1 MRRQDLPRRD
11 QPARVSRRK
20 VSWGIVRS
28 RNLPLATLAAL
39 AAAGLLAAQD
49 RPPLAER
56 IAAHLRA
63 NDLKADVSF
72 LASDA
77 LEGRATPSRGLDLAA
92 EYIAAQFRRAGLEPA
107 GDDGYFQIASY
118 QTVKANPEGLAFTLG
133 SAKAGEGTMAIQDA
147 VAADLDGTDA
157 YKVALS
163 DSAALD
169 ALTAEQV
176 RGKVLLVEVTAGGG
190 AMAGFQAQRRML
202 TLAAKLEPAMVVM
215 VRATA
220 QPANPTP
227 RVPLRDAT
235 APALKVP
242 ILSVWDKA
250 IYDALAAAGPGPMEA
265 TVSAHVAAPLVTPVK
280 LRNVA
285 GVLRGSDPQLKDT
298 YIIVTGHY
306 DHLGMLPNAQGDG
319 IYNGANDDAS
329 GTASVIAVAGALADL
344 GEKPKRTIVFVTL
357 FGEEVGGLGSRWYT
371 GHPIFPITR
380 TVADI
385 NLEQLGRT
393 DDSEGPKVSQFN
405 LTGFDY
411 SDIAATFAKA
421 GALTGVQV
429 IKHEKNSDVFFRRSD
444 NATFAD
450 AGIPSTTLS
459 VSYVFPDYHQPGDEW
474 QKLDYDNL
482 AKVDVT
488 VALGILDMANNL
500 QTPQWNRENPK
511 TARYLQVREK
521 P

>member
-1 MRRQDLPRRD
+1 M
-11 QPARVSRRK
+11 
-20 VSWGIVRS
+20 GIVRS
-28 RNLPLATLAAL
+28 RNLPLVTL
-39 AAAGLLAAQD
+39 AAAGLLAAQGQ
-49 RPPLAER
+49 PPLAER
-56 IAAHLRA
+56 IAAHVRA

-107 GDDGYFQIASY
+107 GDDGYFQTASY
-118 QTVKANPEGLAFTLG
+118 QSVKANPEGLACTLG
-133 SAKAGEGTMAIQDA
+133 PASAGEGTMAIQEA
-147 VAADLDGTDA
+147 VAADLDGA
-157 YKVALS
+157 AAFKVTQS
-163 DSAALD
+163 DTAALE

-176 RGKVLLVEVTAGGG
+176 RGKVLMVEVPTGGG
-190 AMAGFQAQRRML
+190 GMAGFQAQRRTL

-220 QPANPTP
+220 QPANPNP
-227 RVPLRDAT
+227 RVLLRE
-235 APALKVP
+235 APATVGAPAPKVP
-242 ILSVWDKA
+242 ILNVWDKA
-250 IYDALAAAGPGPMEA
+250 IYEAVAAAKPGPMEA
-265 TVSAHVAAPLVTPVK
+265 TVTAHVAAPLVTPVK

-306 DHLGMLPNAQGDG
+306 DHLGMRPNAVGDG

-329 GTASVIAVAGALADL
+329 GTASVIAVASALAGL
-344 GEKPKRTIVFVTL
+344 EEKPKRTIVFVTL
-357 FGEEVGGLGSRWYT
+357 FGEEVGGLGGRWYT
-371 GHPIFPITR
+371 GHPIFPIPR

-421 GALTGVQV
+421 GALTGVQA
-429 IKHEKNSDVFFRRSD
+429 IKHEKNSDIFFGRSD

-459 VSYVFPDYHQPGDEW
+459 VSYIFPDYHQPGDEW

-488 VALGILDMANNL
+488 VTLGILEMANNP
-500 QTPQWNRENPK
+500 QAPQWNKENPK
-511 TARYLQVREK
+511 TARYVQVREQSMQRRDAETQR
-521 P
+521 

>member
-1 MRRQDLPRRD
+1 M
-11 QPARVSRRK
+11 
-20 VSWGIVRS
+20 GIVRS
-28 RNLPLATLAAL
+28 RNLPIAAL
-39 AAAGLLAAQD
+39 AAAGLLAAQIQ
-49 RPPLAER
+49 PPLAER
-56 IAAHLRA
+56 IAAHVRA

-107 GDDGYFQIASY
+107 GDDGYFQTASY
-118 QTVKANPEGLAFTLG
+118 QLVKPNPEGLAFTLD
-133 SAKAGEGTMAIQDA
+133 SAKAGEGTMAIQEA
-147 VAADLDGTDA
+147 VAADLDGVA
-157 YKVALS
+157 AFKVTLS
-163 DSAALD
+163 DTAALD

-176 RGKVLLVEVTAGGG
+176 RGKVLLVEVPTAGGG
-190 AMAGFQAQRRML
+190 GMAGFQAQRRTL

-220 QPANPTP
+220 QQTNPNA
-227 RVPLRDAT
+227 RVPLREAPT
-235 APALKVP
+235 TAGAPAPKVP

-298 YIIVTGHY
+298 CVVVTGHY
-306 DHLGMLPNAQGDG
+306 DHLGMRPNASGDG

-329 GTASVIAVAGALADL
+329 GTASVIAVAGALSDL

-357 FGEEVGGLGSRWYT
+357 FGEEVGGLGGRWYT
-371 GHPIFPITR
+371 GHPICPIAK

-393 DDSEGPKVSQFN
+393 DDNEGPKVSQFN

-421 GALTGVQV
+421 GALTGVRV
-429 IKHEKNSDVFFRRSD
+429 IKHEKNSDVFFGRSD
-444 NATFAD
+444 NVSFAD

-488 VALGILDMANNL
+488 VALGILDMANSP
-500 QTPQWNRENPK
+500 QAPQWNKENPR
-511 TARYLQVREK
+511 TARYVQAREK
-521 P
+521 Q

>member
-1 MRRQDLPRRD
+1 M
-11 QPARVSRRK
+11 
-20 VSWGIVRS
+20 GIVRS
-28 RNLPLATLAAL
+28 RNLPLATLAA
-39 AAAGLLAAQD
+39 AALLAAQGQ
-49 RPPLAER
+49 PPLAQR
-56 IAAHLRA
+56 IAAHVRV

-92 EYIAAQFRRAGLEPA
+92 EYIAAQFRRAGLEPV
-107 GDDGYFQIASY
+107 GDDGYFQNASY
-118 QTVKANPEGLAFTLG
+118 QSVKANPEGLAFTLD
-133 SAKAGEGTMAIQDA
+133 SATAGEGTVTIQEA
-147 VAADLDGTDA
+147 VATGLDGA
-157 YKVALS
+157 AVFKVTLN
-163 DSAALD
+163 DTAALD

-176 RGKVLLVEVTAGGG
+176 RGKVLLVEVPTGGG
-190 AMAGFQAQRRML
+190 GGGMAAFQAQRRIL

-220 QPANPTP
+220 QPTNPNA

-235 APALKVP
+235 ALAPKVP
-242 ILSVWDKA
+242 ILNVWDKA
-250 IYDALAAAGPGPMEA
+250 IYDAVAAARPGPMEA

-285 GVLRGSDPQLKDT
+285 GVLRGSDPQLTDT
-298 YIIVTGHY
+298 YVIVTGHY
-306 DHLGMLPNAQGDG
+306 DHLGVRPKAQGDG

-329 GTASVIAVAGALADL
+329 GTASVIAVASALADL
-344 GEKPKRTIVFVTL
+344 GEKPKRTILFVTL
-357 FGEEVGGLGSRWYT
+357 FGEEAGGLGARWYT
-371 GHPIFPITR
+371 AHPIFPIAK

-411 SDIAATFAKA
+411 TDIAATFAKA
-421 GALTGVQV
+421 GALTGVQA
-429 IKHEKNSDVFFRRSD
+429 IKHEKNSDAYFGRSD
-444 NATFAD
+444 NAAFAD

-488 VALGILDMANNL
+488 VALGILDMANSS
-500 QTPQWNRENPK
+500 QAPQWNKENPK
-511 TARYLQVREK
+511 TARYVQAREK
-521 P
+521 Q

>member
-1 MRRQDLPRRD
+1 M
-11 QPARVSRRK
+11 
-20 VSWGIVRS
+20 GIVRS
-28 RNLPLATLAAL
+28 RNLPLVTLATL
-39 AAAGLLAAQD
+39 AAAGLLAAQEA
-49 RPPLAER
+49 PPLAER
-56 IAAHLRA
+56 IAAHVRA

-107 GDDGYFQIASY
+107 GDDGYFQTAGY
-118 QTVKANPEGLAFTLG
+118 QSVKANAEGLAFTLG
-133 SAKAGEGTMAIQDA
+133 SAKAGEGTMAIQEA
-147 VAADLDGTDA
+147 VAADLDGTA
-157 YKVALS
+157 AFKVTLS

-176 RGKVLLVEVTAGGG
+176 RGKVLLVEVPATGGG
-190 AMAGFQAQRRML
+190 GMAGFQAQRRML

-220 QPANPTP
+220 QQTNPNI

-235 APALKVP
+235 APAPKTPVLT
-242 ILSVWDKA
+242 VWDKA
-250 IYDALAAAGPGPMEA
+250 IYDVLAAAGPGPMEP
-265 TVSAHVAAPLVTPVK
+265 TVSADVAAPLVTPVK

-298 YIIVTGHY
+298 YVIVTGHY
-306 DHLGMLPNAQGDG
+306 DHLGMRPNAQGDG

-329 GTASVIAVAGALADL
+329 GTASVIAVAGALVDL
-344 GEKPKRTIVFVTL
+344 GEKPKRSIVFVAV

-371 GHPIFPITR
+371 GHPIFPIAR

-429 IKHEKNSDVFFRRSD
+429 IKHEKNSDLFFRRSD

-488 VALGILDMANNL
+488 VALGILDMANSM
-500 QTPQWNRENPK
+500 QAPQWNKENPK
-511 TARYLQVREK
+511 TARYVKVREK
-521 P
+521 Q

>member
-1 MRRQDLPRRD
+1 VLP
-11 QPARVSRRK
+11 AK
-20 VSWGIVRS
+20 
-28 RNLPLATLAAL
+28 LLLASFAAACTLAAQ
-39 AAAGLLAAQD
+39 AQA
-49 RPPLAER
+49 PLVQR
-56 IAAHLRA
+56 IAARVRP

-107 GDDGYFQIASY
+107 GDEGYFQNASY
-118 QTVKANPEGLAFTLG
+118 QSVKPNPEGLAFTLD
-133 SAKAGEGTMAIQDA
+133 ATKAGEGTVAIQEA
-147 VAADLDGTDA
+147 VASDLNRA
-157 YKVALS
+157 AAFKIKLS
-163 DSAALD
+163 DIATLD

-176 RGKVLLVEVTAGGG
+176 RGRVLLVEMPDAGGTG
-190 AMAGFQAQRRML
+190 GGGMAGFQAQRRIL
-202 TLAAKLEPAMVVM
+202 ALAAKLEPAMLVM
-215 VRATA
+215 VRSAA
-220 QPANPTP
+220 QQANPNA

-235 APALKVP
+235 APAPKVP

-250 IYDALAAAGPGPMEA
+250 IHDAVAAAKPGPIEA
-265 TVSAHVAAPLVTPVK
+265 TVSAHVAAPMVTSVK

-285 GVLRGSDPQLKDT
+285 GVLRGADPQLKDT
-298 YIIVTGHY
+298 YVIVTGHY
-306 DHLGMLPNAQGDG
+306 DHLGVRPNAQGDG

-329 GTASVIAVAGALADL
+329 GTASVIAVAGALTEL
-344 GEKPKRTIVFVTL
+344 QEKPKRTIVFVTV
-357 FGEEVGGLGSRWYT
+357 FGEEVGGLGARWYT
-371 GHPIFPITR
+371 NHPIFPIAQ

-393 DDSEGPKVSQFN
+393 DDIEGPKVSQFN

-411 SDIAATFAKA
+411 TDIAATFAKA

-429 IKHEKNSDVFFRRSD
+429 IKHEKNSDSFFGRSD

-488 VALGILDMANNL
+488 VALGVLDMANSA
-500 QTPQWNRENPK
+500 QAPQWNKENPK
-511 TARYLQVREK
+511 TARYVQVREK
-521 P
+521 Q

>member
-1 MRRQDLPRRD
+1 MLP
-11 QPARVSRRK
+11 AK
-20 VSWGIVRS
+20 
-28 RNLPLATLAAL
+28 LLLASFAAACTLAAQ
-39 AAAGLLAAQD
+39 AQA
-49 RPPLAER
+49 PLVQR
-56 IAAHLRA
+56 IAARVRP

-107 GDDGYFQIASY
+107 GDEGYFQNASY
-118 QTVKANPEGLAFTLG
+118 QSVKPNPEGLAFTLDA
-133 SAKAGEGTMAIQDA
+133 AKAGEGTVAIQEA
-147 VAADLDGTDA
+147 VASDLNRA
-157 YKVALS
+157 AAFKIRLS
-163 DSAALD
+163 DTAALD

-176 RGKVLLVEVTAGGG
+176 RGKVLLMEMPDAGGAGGG
-190 AMAGFQAQRRML
+190 GMAGFQAQRRIL
-202 TLAAKLEPAMVVM
+202 ALAAKLEPAMLVM
-215 VRATA
+215 VRSAA
-220 QPANPTP
+220 QPTNPNA

-235 APALKVP
+235 APAPKVP

-250 IYDALAAAGPGPMEA
+250 IHDAVAADKPGPIEA
-265 TVSAHVAAPLVTPVK
+265 TVSAHVAAPMVTSVK

-285 GVLRGSDPQLKDT
+285 GVLRGADPQLKDT
-298 YIIVTGHY
+298 YVIVTGHY
-306 DHLGMLPNAQGDG
+306 DHLGVRPNAQGDG

-329 GTASVIAVAGALADL
+329 GTASVIAVAGALTEL
-344 GEKPKRTIVFVTL
+344 QEKPKRTIVFVTV
-357 FGEEVGGLGSRWYT
+357 FGEEVGGLGARWYT
-371 GHPIFPITR
+371 NHPIFPIAQ

-393 DDSEGPKVSQFN
+393 DDIEGPKVSQFN

-411 SDIAATFAKA
+411 TDIAATFAKA

-429 IKHEKNSDVFFRRSD
+429 IKHEKNSDSFFGRSD

-488 VALGILDMANNL
+488 VALGVLDMANSA
-500 QTPQWNRENPK
+500 QAPQWNKENPK
-511 TARYLQVREK
+511 TARYVQVREK
-521 P
+521 Q

>member
-1 MRRQDLPRRD
+1 MR
-11 QPARVSRRK
+11 
-20 VSWGIVRS
+20 IVRS
-28 RNLPLATLAAL
+28 RNLLLTTL
-39 AAAGLLAAQD
+39 AAAGLLAAQGQ
-49 RPPLAER
+49 PPLAQR
-56 IAAHLRA
+56 IAARLRA

-77 LEGRATPSRGLDLAA
+77 LQGRATPSPGLDMAA
-92 EYIAAQFRRAGLEPA
+92 EYIAAQFRRAGLEPV
-107 GDDGYFQIASY
+107 GDDGYFQNASF
-118 QTVKANPEGLAFTLG
+118 QSVKPNPEGVTFALDT
-133 SAKAGEGTMAIQDA
+133 AKAGEGTLAIQEA
-147 VAADLDGTDA
+147 VASDLNRA
-157 YKVALS
+157 AAFKVMLS
-163 DSAALD
+163 DTAALE

-176 RGKVLLVEVTAGGG
+176 RGKVLLIEVPDGAGGG
-190 AMAGFQAQRRML
+190 GGMAGVQAQRRFL

-215 VRATA
+215 VRAAA
-220 QPANPTP
+220 QQTNPNA

-235 APALKVP
+235 APAPKVP
-242 ILSVWDKA
+242 VLSVWDKA
-250 IYDALAAAGPGPMEA
+250 IHDYVAAAKPGPMEA
-265 TVSAHVAAPLVTPVK
+265 TVSAHVAAPIVTPVK

-285 GVLRGSDPQLKDT
+285 GVLRGADPQLKDT
-298 YIIVTGHY
+298 YVIVTGHY
-306 DHLGMLPNAQGDG
+306 DHLGVRPNAQGDG

-329 GTASVIAVAGALADL
+329 GTASVIAVAGALAEL
-344 GEKPKRTIVFVTL
+344 EEKPKRTIVFVTV
-357 FGEEVGGLGSRWYT
+357 FGEEAGGLGARWYT
-371 GHPIFPITR
+371 SHPIFPIAK

-393 DDSEGPKVSQFN
+393 DDSEGPKVAQFN

-411 SDIAATFAKA
+411 TDIAATFAKA

-429 IKHEKNSDVFFRRSD
+429 IKHERNSDAFFGRSD

-488 VALGILDMANNL
+488 VALGILDMANSA
-500 QTPQWNRENPK
+500 QAPQWNKENPK
-511 TARYLQVREK
+511 TARYVQVREK
-521 P
+521 Q

>member
-1 MRRQDLPRRD
+1 MLP
-11 QPARVSRRK
+11 AK
-20 VSWGIVRS
+20 
-28 RNLPLATLAAL
+28 LLLASFAAACTLAA
-39 AAAGLLAAQD
+39 QSQT
-49 RPPLAER
+49 PLVQR
-56 IAAHLRA
+56 IAAHVRP

-107 GDDGYFQIASY
+107 GDEGYFQNASY
-118 QTVKANPEGLAFTLG
+118 QSVKPNPEGLAFTLD
-133 SAKAGEGTMAIQDA
+133 ATKAGEGTVAIQEA
-147 VAADLDGTDA
+147 VASDFNRAA
-157 YKVALS
+157 AFKVLLS
-163 DSAALD
+163 DTAALD

-176 RGKVLLVEVTAGGG
+176 RGKVLLVEVPDAGGAGGG
-190 AMAGFQAQRRML
+190 GMAGFQAQRRIL
-202 TLAAKLEPAMVVM
+202 ALAAKLEPAMLVM
-215 VRATA
+215 VRSAA
-220 QPANPTP
+220 QPANPNA

-235 APALKVP
+235 APAPKVP
-242 ILSVWDKA
+242 VLNVWDKA
-250 IYDALAAAGPGPMEA
+250 IHDAVAAAKPGPIEA
-265 TVSAHVAAPLVTPVK
+265 TVSAHVAAPIVTPVK

-285 GVLRGSDPQLKDT
+285 GVLRGADPRLKDT
-298 YIIVTGHY
+298 YVIVTGHY
-306 DHLGMLPNAQGDG
+306 DHLGLRPNAQGDG

-344 GEKPKRTIVFVTL
+344 QEKPKRTIVFVAV
-357 FGEEVGGLGSRWYT
+357 FGEEVGGLGARWYT
-371 GHPIFPITR
+371 GHPIFPIAQ

-393 DDSEGPKVSQFN
+393 DDVEGPKVSQFN

-411 SDIAATFAKA
+411 TDIAATFAKA
-421 GALTGVQV
+421 GAITGVQV
-429 IKHEKNSDVFFRRSD
+429 IKHEKNSDSFFSRSD

-459 VSYVFPDYHQPGDEW
+459 VSYIFPDYHQPGDEW

-488 VALGILDMANNL
+488 VALGVLDMANSA
-500 QTPQWNRENPK
+500 QAPQWNRENPK
-511 TARYLQVREK
+511 TARYVQVREK
-521 P
+521 Q